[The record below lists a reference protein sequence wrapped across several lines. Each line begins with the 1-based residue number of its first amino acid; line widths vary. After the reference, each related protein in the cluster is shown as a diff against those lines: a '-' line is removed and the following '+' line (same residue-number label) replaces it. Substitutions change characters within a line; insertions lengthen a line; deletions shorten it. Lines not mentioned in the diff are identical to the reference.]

1 MGRWAARHARRVPRS
16 GEPGSGA
23 ASLAL
28 LGERVPGLELAGPA
42 PEDVL
47 EAAEGPA
54 TRDGDRQP
62 IRPVLVGERLD
73 EVLHVAVRGLG
84 ALARHGEPA
93 VGVIVVGILLAHL
106 AGVVDRRLRPDL
118 AGAKVDPPAAM
129 DRVALE
135 DAGQLL

>member
-1 MGRWAARHARRVPRS
+1 MTFVGEGVPAFEFAR
-16 GEPGSGA
+16 
-23 ASLAL
+23 
-28 LGERVPGLELAGPA
+28 PA
-42 PEDVL
+42 DEDVL

-62 IRPVLVGERLD
+62 IGPVPIRERLD
-73 EVLHVAVRGLG
+73 EVLHVAVGGLG
-84 ALARHGEPA
+84 ALARHGKPA
-93 VGVIVVGILLAHL
+93 VGVLVVGIIAVLF

-118 AGAKVDPPAAM
+118 PGAKVDPPAAI